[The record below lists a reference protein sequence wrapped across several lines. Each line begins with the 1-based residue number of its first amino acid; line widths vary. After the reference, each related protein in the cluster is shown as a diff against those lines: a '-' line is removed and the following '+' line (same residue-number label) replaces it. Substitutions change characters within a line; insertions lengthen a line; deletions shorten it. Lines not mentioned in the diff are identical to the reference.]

1 MGEVKTSII
10 VDLAGN
16 IQQRGQQFIS
26 TLNNVGSQG
35 VRSLSRLSQIAEM
48 SGRGLDKLGNR
59 YTALLTGASGIGAAR
74 MVMDHQRRLT
84 RLGIVANRSE
94 EDIQSLNEEI
104 YRTAQA
110 PDIRLDPSEIT
121 SAIEEIMEKTGDLRF
136 AEQNIRNIALAIQA
150 TGGAGKDIGGVM
162 SEFQKMGITDFKS
175 VLESID
181 ILNVQG
187 KEGAF
192 TLQNLAA
199 LGPRVITAYTS
210 MGRGG
215 IQSIRELGAAMQV
228 IRQGTG
234 GPEQAATAFE
244 ALMRT
249 LSDGKKIKMLQK
261 GGIKVFDP
269 EALKHGKEVLRPINE
284 LMVEIVKRTGGR
296 KTLLSKVFDAEA
308 MRSFNSLI
316 DEYKRTGDI
325 TSLDKFMRMQADGST
340 TIHDSARAA
349 KDATA
354 AVDLLFTS
362 FKKFADGN
370 LTKPIQSL
378 ADTMNSIDP
387 EKFQTGMKVAGYA
400 ALGLGGLVVGRK
412 VYQGAKG
419 LAGMFRGGAG
429 KAGALGGL
437 AGGGGPIPVYV
448 VNKHLS
454 MLPGTDGFGANPSS
468 PSSYGK
474 GVLQKTAGSAAFLGF
489 SPLIAPAISAL
500 AAETSMAIGKAI
512 SEKQAA
518 TSSPS
523 TLRTLMGRHMV
534 MGGGADSYQVK
545 TIGSA
550 LNKGFSGEPLQSDVN
565 LNIKI
570 DDERVSVK
578 RMSSN
583 SRKVTPNVDAG
594 LTMRSH

>member
-16 IQQRGQQFIS
+16 IQQRGRQYIN
-26 TLNNVGSQG
+26 TLNNIGSQG
-35 VRSLSRLSQIAEM
+35 SRSFQLMRQSANM
-48 SGRGLDKLGNR
+48 TGRGLDALGNR
-59 YTALLTGASGIGAAR
+59 YTSLLTGAAGVGAAK
-74 MVMDHQRRLT
+74 MAMDHQRRLT
-84 RLGIVANRSE
+84 RLGIAANRSE
-94 EDIQSLNEEI
+94 KDIHALNEEI

-110 PDIRLDPSEIT
+110 PDIRLDPGEIT
-121 SAIEEIMEKTGDLRF
+121 SAVEEIMEKTGDFRF

-162 SEFQKMGITDFKS
+162 AEFQKMGITDFKS
-175 VLESID
+175 VIESLD

-215 IQSIRELGAAMQV
+215 TQSIRELGAAMQV

-261 GGIKVFDP
+261 GGVQVFDP
-269 EALKHGKEVLRPINE
+269 AALKQGKEVLRPINE
-284 LMVEIVKRTGGR
+284 LMVEIVKRTRGK
-296 KTLLSKVFDAEA
+296 KTLLSEVFDAEA
-308 MRSFNSLI
+308 IRAFNAII

-325 TSLDKFMRMQADGST
+325 TSLDKFMRLQADGST
-340 TIHDSARAA
+340 TIKDSARAA

-370 LTKPIQSL
+370 LTKPIQSM
-378 ADTMNSIDP
+378 ADTINSIEP
-387 EKFQTGMKVAGYA
+387 EKFQTGMKVTGYA
-400 ALGLGGLVVGRK
+400 ALGVGGLMVGRK
-412 VYQGAKG
+412 VYQGARG
-419 LAGMFRGGAG
+419 IAGMFRGGAG
-429 KAGALGGL
+429 VAGA
-437 AGGGGPIPVYV
+437 AGGVGLSGGAGPVPVYV
-448 VNKHLS
+448 VNKQLS
-454 MLPGTDGFGANPSS
+454 MLPGKDGFGTNQLPGAP
-468 PSSYGK
+468 G
-474 GVLQKTAGSAAFLGF
+474 GTASKAAG
-489 SPLIAPAISAL
+489 AIGRV
-500 AAETSMAIGKAI
+500 AAVTGAGAVGWEVGKAI
-512 SEKQAA
+512 NWGLNGLVNMMTNDKYKGNDGA
-518 TSSPS
+518 
-523 TLRTLMGRHMV
+523 MG
-534 MGGGADSYQVK
+534 AWLFD
-545 TIGSA
+545 A
-550 LNKGFSGEPLQSDVN
+550 LHKMPPQEAKVD

-570 DDERVSVK
+570 DSEGRPKVQS
-578 RMSSN
+578 MGSSGR
-583 SRKVTPNVDAG
+583 SVTPNVDAG